1 MKSIWKEKEEQEKL
15 INEKDHIK
23 EKFGLHD
30 LASEILAQKNFKSDE
45 EIERFLNPK
54 RSDFRDPFQ
63 MPDMPKCIDRI
74 IKAIDDKEKIIVYG
88 DYDADGI
95 TSATILKRFFKDLGV
110 DVSVYI
116 PNRLSEGYGLNKEAV
131 KKIASEGYGL
141 IITVDCGI
149 TSVAEVELAKE
160 LKMDVIIT
168 DHHEPGEKLPQAIAV
183 VDCKRSDSQYE
194 FRELAGCGVAFKLTQ
209 ALAKKLNINENEY
222 LKYIDIACIGTI
234 SDIVP
239 LVDENRTI
247 AKLGLLLVNQTK
259 NIGLRELLRLTGFK
273 KIDAETISF
282 GISPRINAC
291 GRMGHQEDALNLFL
305 TNDIIKARELAK
317 KLDDYNKERQAIEKR
332 IFNEAEEEIAL
343 NHESDKP
350 CIVLGKE
357 KWHHGIIGIVSS
369 KITEKYY
376 KPSILVCF
384 EGKDSRGSG
393 RSIKGFDLHEA
404 LLKLNDLLENA
415 GGHSMAIGLSLETSK
430 FEEFKQK
437 FEQYA
442 EEHITSQMLQ
452 KEIEIDKKIDK
463 NDISIDAI
471 KELEILEPYGEGNK
485 KINIIYKNLKI
496 ISIRALSEGKH
507 IKLNLQDDNINLDAI
522 GFNMGEYSKC
532 YQIGDKVDVVG
543 NIEINKFNNTEKV
556 QISLKDMRKAVED

>member
-74 IKAIDDKEKIIVYG
+74 IKAIDNKEKIIVYG

-131 KKIASEGYGL
+131 KKIASEGYDL

-149 TSVAEVELAKE
+149 TSVDEVELAKE

>member
-1 MKSIWKEKEEQEKL
+1 M
-15 INEKDHIK
+15 
-23 EKFGLHD
+23 
-30 LASEILAQKNFKSDE
+30 
-45 EIERFLNPK
+45 
-54 RSDFRDPFQ
+54 
-63 MPDMPKCIDRI
+63 
-74 IKAIDDKEKIIVYG
+74 
-88 DYDADGI
+88 
-95 TSATILKRFFKDLGV
+95 
-110 DVSVYI
+110 
-116 PNRLSEGYGLNKEAV
+116 
-131 KKIASEGYGL
+131 
-141 IITVDCGI
+141 
-149 TSVAEVELAKE
+149 
-160 LKMDVIIT
+160 
-168 DHHEPGEKLPQAIAV
+168 PQAIAV

-209 ALAKKLNINENEY
+209 ALAKRLNINENEY

-259 NIGLRELLRLTGFK
+259 NIGLRELLRLAGFK

-305 TNDIIKARELAK
+305 TNDIIKARKLAK

-343 NHESDKP
+343 NHENDKP

-430 FEEFKQK
+430 FKEFKQK

-452 KEIEIDKKIDK
+452 KEIEIDKRIDK
-463 NDISIDAI
+463 NDIRIDSI

-532 YQIGDKVDVVG
+532 YQIGDRVDVVG

>member
-1 MKSIWKEKEEQEKL
+1 MKSIWKEKEEQENL
-15 INEKDHIK
+15 TNEKNHIK

-30 LASEILAQKNFKSDE
+30 LVSEILAKKNFKSDE
-45 EIERFLNPK
+45 EIKKFLNPK

-63 MPDMPKCIDRI
+63 MPDMQKCIDRI
-74 IKAIDDKEKIIVYG
+74 IKAIDNKEKIIVYG

-95 TSATILKRFFKDLGV
+95 TSSTILKRFFKDLGV

-131 KKIASEGYGL
+131 KKIASEGYNL

-149 TSVAEVELAKE
+149 TSVDEVELAKE

-183 VDCKRSDSQYE
+183 VDCKRSDSKYE

-209 ALAKKLNINENEY
+209 ALAKKLNTNENEY
-222 LKYIDIACIGTI
+222 LKYLDIACIGTI

-259 NIGLRELLRLTGFK
+259 NIGLREILRLTGFK

-317 KLDDYNKERQAIEKR
+317 KLDDYNKERQSIEKR
-332 IFNEAEEEIAL
+332 IFNEAEEEIVL
-343 NHESDKP
+343 NHENDKP

-357 KWHHGIIGIVSS
+357 NWHHGIIGIVSS

-404 LLKLNDLLENA
+404 LLKLDNILENA
-415 GGHSMAIGLSLETSK
+415 GGHSMAVGLSLETSN

-442 EEHITSQMLQ
+442 EENITSQMLQ

-463 NDISIDAI
+463 NDINIDSI

-496 ISIRALSEGKH
+496 TSIRALSEGKH
-507 IKLNLQDDNINLDAI
+507 LKLNLQDDNINLDAI
-522 GFNMGEYSKC
+522 GFNMGEYAKC

-543 NIEINKFNNTEKV
+543 NMEINKFNNIEKV
-556 QISLKDMRKAVED
+556 QINLKDMRKAVED